1 MYRYIYIFIYA
12 CVCVCFRAMEKLI
25 AGSAQGSAA
34 GGGAP

>member
-1 MYRYIYIFIYA
+1 MYRYIYISLYMR
-12 CVCVCFRAMEKLI
+12 VCVCFRAMEKLI

>member
-1 MYRYIYIFIYA
+1 MRV